1 MRKQRYILHIDMDAF
16 FASVEQ
22 LDNPKL
28 AGRPLIV
35 GGNPKSRGVVAACS
49 YEARKYGIH
58 SAMAGARAYKL
69 CPQAIFVRPRIE
81 RYREVSIHIM
91 EIFRRHTNLVEP
103 LSLDE
108 AFLDISAD
116 HLSISSAAQTAESIR
131 SQIFQ
136 ETGLTGSAGVS
147 YNKFLAKTA
156 SDINK
161 PDGLTIISQKQAKS
175 FIASLAIGKFY
186 GVGKVTEQ
194 KMHTL
199 GIRTGQDLLRFD
211 KKELLLLFGKPGAY
225 FYEIARG
232 IDNRPVQSSRT
243 RKSIGTETTLQT
255 DILDLALIREII
267 QNLAHKVEQGLHARE
282 MGGHTVTLKVRYHD
296 FTTITRSL
304 SLSSPLYDAKEILQ
318 HTPYLLRS
326 TEAGKRRIRLLGIT
340 ISNLTTKFEKKPVQL
355 NLPFKEKNNS
365 QPSLQTGSDAE

>member
-1 MRKQRYILHIDMDAF
+1 MREQRYILHIDMDAF

-49 YEARKYGIH
+49 YEARKYGVH
-58 SAMAGARAYKL
+58 SAMAGARAFKL
-69 CPQAIFVRPRIE
+69 CPQAVFVRPRIE
-81 RYREVSIHIM
+81 RYREVSAHIM
-91 EIFRRHTNLVEP
+91 EIFRRYTSLVEP

-108 AFLDISAD
+108 AFLDISTD
-116 HLSISSAAQTAESIR
+116 HDSFDSAAQTAESIR

-136 ETGLTGSAGVS
+136 ETSLTASAGVS

-161 PDGLTIISQKQAKS
+161 PDGLTIISGRQAKS

-211 KKELLLLFGKPGAY
+211 KQELLLLFGKAGAY
-225 FYEIARG
+225 FHDIARG
-232 IDNRPVQSSRT
+232 IDNRPVQSRRT

-255 DILDLALIREII
+255 DILDLDLVQDII
-267 QNLAHKVEQGLHARE
+267 EDLAHKVERALLARG

-296 FTTITRSL
+296 FTTVTRSL
-304 SLSSPLYDAKEILQ
+304 SLSSPFYNAQEILK
-318 HTPYLLRS
+318 HTPHLLRS
-326 TEAGKRRIRLLGIT
+326 TEAGKTRIRLLGIT
-340 ISNLTTKFEKKPVQL
+340 ISNLTTGSRKKPIQL
-355 NLPFKEKNNS
+355 PLPFEEKSSS
-365 QPSLQTGSDAE
+365 QLTLHCGENHT

>member
-1 MRKQRYILHIDMDAF
+1 MDAF

-35 GGNPKSRGVVAACS
+35 GGNPKNRGVVAACS
-49 YEARKYGIH
+49 YEARKFGIH
-58 SAMAGARAYKL
+58 SAMAGARAFRL

-81 RYREVSIHIM
+81 RYREVSTHIM

-108 AFLDISAD
+108 AFLDISAN
-116 HLSISSAAQTAESIR
+116 HLSFSSAAQTAESIR

-161 PDGLTIISQKQAKS
+161 PDGLTIISQKQAKP

-211 KKELLLLFGKPGAY
+211 KKELLVLFGKAGAY

-232 IDNRPVQSSRT
+232 IDNRPVQSRRI
-243 RKSIGTETTLQT
+243 RKSIGTETTLQA
-255 DILDLALIREII
+255 DILDLDLIREII
-267 QNLAHKVEQGLHARE
+267 QNLAHKVEKGLHARE

-304 SLSSPLYDAKEILQ
+304 SLSSPLYEAKEILQ

-340 ISNLTTKFEKKPVQL
+340 ISNLTTNFEKKPVQL
-355 NLPFKEKNNS
+355 HLPFKGKNNS
-365 QPSLQTGSDAE
+365 QPSLQSGSGTE

>member
-1 MRKQRYILHIDMDAF
+1 MRDQHYILHIDMDAF

-58 SAMAGARAYKL
+58 SAMAGAKAFRL
-69 CPQAIFVRPRIE
+69 CPHAIFVRPRIE
-81 RYREVSIHIM
+81 RYHEISTHIM
-91 EIFRRHTNLVEP
+91 EIFRRSTSLVEP

-116 HLSISSAAQTAESIR
+116 HHSFTSAAQTAESIR

-161 PDGLTIISQKQAKS
+161 PDGLTIISHKQAKA

-199 GIRTGQDLLRFD
+199 GIRTGQDLLRFS
-211 KKELLLLFGKPGAY
+211 KKEMLVLFGKAGAY
-225 FYEIARG
+225 FYDIARG
-232 IDNRPVQSSRT
+232 LDTRPVQAKRT
-243 RKSIGTETTLQT
+243 RKSIGTETTFQT
-255 DILDLALIREII
+255 DILDLDLVQQII
-267 QNLAHKVEQGLHARE
+267 QDLVQKVALSLRNKK
-282 MGGHTVTLKVRYHD
+282 MGGHTITLKVRYQD

-304 SLSSPLYDAKEILQ
+304 SLSSPLYDAQEILQ
-318 HTPYLLRS
+318 HTPHLLRS

-340 ISNLTTKFEKKPVQL
+340 ISNLTTGSEKKPVQL
-355 NLPFKEKNNS
+355 TLPFAKKSGS
-365 QPSLQTGSDAE
+365 QSTL

>member
-1 MRKQRYILHIDMDAF
+1 MDAF

-49 YEARKYGIH
+49 YEARKYGVH
-58 SAMAGARAYKL
+58 SAMAGARAFRL
-69 CPQAIFVRPRIE
+69 CPRAVFVHPRIE

-91 EIFRRHTNLVEP
+91 EIFRRYTSLVEP

-116 HLSISSAAQTAESIR
+116 HHSFASAAQTAEAIR

-156 SDINK
+156 SDMNK
-161 PDGLTIISQKQAKS
+161 PDGLTIISDKQAKT
-175 FIASLAIGKFY
+175 FIDSLAIGKFY

-199 GIRTGQDLLRFD
+199 GVRTGQDLLRFH
-211 KKELLLLFGKPGAY
+211 KQELLLLFGKAGAY
-225 FYEIARG
+225 FHDIARG
-232 IDNRPVQSSRT
+232 IDNRPVQPSRT

-255 DILDLALIREII
+255 DILDFDLVREII
-267 QNLAHKVEQGLHARE
+267 RALAHKVERVLLAKG
-282 MGGHTVTLKVRYHD
+282 MGGYTVTLKVRYHD
-296 FTTITRSL
+296 FTTVTRSL
-304 SLSSPLYDAKEILQ
+304 SLSSPLYGAQEILQ
-318 HTPYLLRS
+318 HTPHLLNA
-326 TEAGKRRIRLLGIT
+326 TEAGKTRIRLLGIT
-340 ISNLTTKFEKKPVQL
+340 ISNLTTSSKKKPVQL
-355 NLPFKEKNNS
+355 PLPFEEKS
-365 QPSLQTGSDAE
+365 SSLPAQLNGESHR